1 MISKELLSLVLDKNV
16 VAIDVNETDSNI
28 EENTLEYI
36 YRDNDFVSHGFS
48 NDEKLNLDTL
58 GRECKEW
65 CHIKGFFIKIHYPL
79 NRVDIAVSVA
89 QDNTTIFGEKEFIE
103 NTELEA
109 IIKATEWVA
118 KEKGL
123 L

>member
-1 MISKELLSLVLDKNV
+1 MKDLISKELLSLVIGEKISYIELKPKIGKV
-16 VAIDVNETDSNI
+16 QRLFISHK
-28 EENTLEYI
+28 EENYEYEE
-36 YRDNDFVSHGFS
+36 R
-48 NDEKLNLDTL
+48 LNLDTL
-58 GRECKEW
+58 GRLMKEW
-65 CHIKGFFIKIHYPL
+65 CHIKGFLVKIHYPL

-89 QDNTTIFGEKEFIE
+89 QDNSTIFGEKEFIE

-123 L
+123 LCTH